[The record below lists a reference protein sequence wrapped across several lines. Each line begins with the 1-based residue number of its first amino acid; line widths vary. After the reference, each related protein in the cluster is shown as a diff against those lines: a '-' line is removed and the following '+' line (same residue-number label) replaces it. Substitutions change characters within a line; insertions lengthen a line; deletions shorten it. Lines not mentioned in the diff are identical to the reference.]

1 MDKVGQKQLC
11 GLEDDAD
18 ETEIPVDVKRIRR
31 LQSFLC
37 STYHKEECL
46 YSRLCKDKEN
56 LR

>member
-1 MDKVGQKQLC
+1 MGQKQLC